1 MCVWSNPFLTGHKT
15 IPLCCQVF
23 YFLICTGIFRQCPEK
38 FVCRVS
44 IMWQLPV
51 KIQSV
56 IGTQCLQARCVI
68 QATQNLS
75 SDPFSWQFLISYM
88 ASQGAWAR
96 GTDAR
101 YLSIQLYTEANA
113 FSTTSTAERLP
124 AACRDHLLPISYQKQ
139 LHSGSIHSL
148 YHLPCPHII

>member
-1 MCVWSNPFLTGHKT
+1 
-15 IPLCCQVF
+15 
-23 YFLICTGIFRQCPEK
+23 
-38 FVCRVS
+38 
-44 IMWQLPV
+44 
-51 KIQSV
+51 
-56 IGTQCLQARCVI
+56 
-68 QATQNLS
+68 
-75 SDPFSWQFLISYM
+75 M

-124 AACRDHLLPISYQKQ
+124 AACRDHLPPISYQKQ

-148 YHLPCPHII
+148 YQMPFPHIKYIGDVA